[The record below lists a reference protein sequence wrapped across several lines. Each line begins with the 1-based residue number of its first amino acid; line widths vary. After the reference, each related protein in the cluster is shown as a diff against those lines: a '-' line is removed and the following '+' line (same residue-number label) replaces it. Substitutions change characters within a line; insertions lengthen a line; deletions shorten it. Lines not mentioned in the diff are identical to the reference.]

1 MSYELADYPAK
12 LPPRASR
19 EAIGRDA
26 RLPFATMR
34 ALKRLASVLIVGS
47 AVAACTG
54 GAGLDVPMKSVD
66 HGCHAGAGVV
76 LGGEGSGCS

>member
-12 LPPRASR
+12 LPRRAVR
-19 EAIGRDA
+19 EAIGSDA
-26 RLPFATMR
+26 QIPFANVQ
-34 ALKRLASVLIVGS
+34 ALKRLAAVLIITA
-47 AVAACTG
+47 AVSACTG
-54 GAGLDVPMKSVD
+54 GAGLDVPMKPVD